1 MATISPD
8 RSDEIT
14 IDSIAEKV
22 FSAKRIS
29 SDEAR
34 FLFHHADLLDLAT
47 LANHRRQQR
56 VPGNIVTY
64 VVGRILNYTNV
75 CWVRCKFCA
84 FYRVPNHPEGY
95 LLSDEDIFEKVK
107 ETVDVAKTSLHT
119 AKTNSS
125 TSDSE
130 NKNTSADTQ
139 EIAEILFQGGLNPIL
154 KIDYYE
160 DIFRKIKAAYPEVI
174 LHALS
179 PAEIIYI
186 AHISKLSLRDT
197 LVRLKA
203 AGLHSIPGAGGEILV
218 DRVRK
223 IIAPYKDTTDE
234 WLECMRTASSLGIK
248 STASMM
254 FGHVETI
261 DDRIE
266 HLQRIRDLQDE
277 CAPFRAFI
285 TWNFQPEETNL
296 PIPRKASG
304 FDYLRTVAVSRIFL
318 DNIDNL
324 QVSIL
329 TQGPKIAQLALGYG
343 ANDFGSV
350 MIEEQVVSAKG
361 NKFIL
366 DSAEF
371 ERLIEGANYVPKR
384 RNTRYEVI
392 N

>member
-1 MATISPD
+1 MATLAPERQHGIS
-8 RSDEIT
+8 
-14 IDSIAEKV
+14 IDSIADKV
-22 FSAKRIS
+22 YAGERLTSEDAL
-29 SDEAR
+29 
-34 FLFHHADLLDLAT
+34 FLFRHPNMLDLAT
-47 LANHRRQQR
+47 LANHQRQRR
-56 VPGNIVTY
+56 VPGDTVTY
-64 VVGRILNYTNV
+64 IIGRILNYTNV

-84 FYRVPNHPEGY
+84 FYRVPNHAEGY
-95 LLSDEDIFEKVK
+95 TLTDEEILAKVK
-107 ETVDVAKTSLHT
+107 DTVDKGGV
-119 AKTNSS
+119 
-125 TSDSE
+125 
-130 NKNTSADTQ
+130 
-139 EIAEILFQGGLNPIL
+139 EILFQGGLNPKL

-160 DIFRKIKAAYPEVI
+160 GIFSKIKEAYPDVI

-186 AHISKLSLRDT
+186 AHISKLRLDDC
-197 LVRLKA
+197 LKRLKA

-234 WLECMRTASSLGIK
+234 WLECMRAASALGIR

-261 DDRIE
+261 EDRVE
-266 HLQRIRDLQDE
+266 HLGRIRDLQDE

-304 FDYLRTVAVSRIFL
+304 FDYLRTVAVSRLFL
-318 DNIDNL
+318 DNVDNL

-366 DSAEF
+366 DAAEF
-371 ERLIEGANYVPKR
+371 ERLISDAGYVARR
-384 RNTRYEVI
+384 RNTRYELVC
-392 N
+392 

>member
-1 MATISPD
+1 MSTVAPAS
-8 RSDEIT
+8 S
-14 IDSIAEKV
+14 IDAIADKV
-22 FSAKRIS
+22 FAGERL
-29 SDEAR
+29 DA
-34 FLFHHADLLDLAT
+34 ADALALYRHPDLNELAA
-47 LANHRRQQR
+47 LANVQRQRR
-56 VPGNIVTY
+56 VPGNTVTY
-64 VVGRILNYTNV
+64 IIGRILNYTNV

-84 FYRVPNHPEGY
+84 FYRVPGHDEGY
-95 LLSDEDIFEKVK
+95 VHSDESILEKVRD
-107 ETVDVAKTSLHT
+107 TVEKGGV
-119 AKTNSS
+119 
-125 TSDSE
+125 
-130 NKNTSADTQ
+130 
-139 EIAEILFQGGLNPIL
+139 EILFQGGLNPKL

-160 DIFRKIKAAYPEVI
+160 TIFAKIKEQFPQVI

-186 AHISKLSLRDT
+186 AHTSKLRLDEC
-197 LVRLKA
+197 LARLKA

-223 IIAPYKDTTDE
+223 IIAPYKDTTEE
-234 WLECMRTASSLGIK
+234 WLACMRTASSLGIR

-261 DDRIE
+261 EDRVE
-266 HLQRIRDLQDE
+266 HLGRIRDLQDE

-285 TWNFQPEETNL
+285 SWNFQPEDTQL
-296 PIPRKASG
+296 PIPHKASG
-304 FDYLRTVAVSRIFL
+304 FDYLRTVAVSRLFL
-318 DNIDNL
+318 DNIDNF

-350 MIEEQVVSAKG
+350 MIEENVVSAAG

-366 DSAEF
+366 DAREF
-371 ERLIEGANYVPKR
+371 ERLIEGAGYVPKR

-392 N
+392 GA

>member
-1 MATISPD
+1 MNLMSTVAPSTPGIS
-8 RSDEIT
+8 IG
-14 IDSIAEKV
+14 SIAEKV
-22 FSAKRIS
+22 YAGERITPE
-29 SDEAR
+29 EAL
-34 FLFHHADLLDLAT
+34 FLFHHDNPLDLAA
-47 LANHRRQQR
+47 LANARRQQR
-56 VPGNIVTY
+56 VPGNTVTY
-64 VVGRILNYTNV
+64 IIGRILNYTNV

-84 FYRVPNHPEGY
+84 FYRVPNHAEGY
-95 LLSDEDIFEKVK
+95 LLSDQEILAKVGD
-107 ETVDVAKTSLHT
+107 TVDKGGV
-119 AKTNSS
+119 
-125 TSDSE
+125 
-130 NKNTSADTQ
+130 
-139 EIAEILFQGGLNPIL
+139 EILFQGGLNPKL
-154 KIDYYE
+154 KVDYYE
-160 DIFRKIKAAYPEVI
+160 GIFRKIKAQYPDVI

-186 AHISKLSLRDT
+186 AHISKLTLKDT
-197 LVRLKA
+197 LHRLKD

-234 WLECMRTASSLGIK
+234 WLECMRTASALGIR

-261 DDRIE
+261 EDRVE
-266 HLQRIRDLQDE
+266 HLGRIRDLQDE

-285 TWNFQPEETNL
+285 TWNFQPEDTNL
-296 PIPRKASG
+296 PIPKKASG

-329 TQGPKIAQLALGYG
+329 TQGPKIAQMALGYG

-350 MIEEQVVSAKG
+350 MIEENVVSAAG

-366 DSAEF
+366 DAKEF
-371 ERLIEGANYVPKR
+371 ERVIRDAGYEPKR
-384 RNTRYEVI
+384 RNTRYEI
-392 N
+392 LDPA

>member
-1 MATISPD
+1 
-8 RSDEIT
+8 
-14 IDSIAEKV
+14 
-22 FSAKRIS
+22 
-29 SDEAR
+29 
-34 FLFHHADLLDLAT
+34 
-47 LANHRRQQR
+47 
-56 VPGNIVTY
+56 
-64 VVGRILNYTNV
+64 
-75 CWVRCKFCA
+75 
-84 FYRVPNHPEGY
+84 VPNHAEGY
-95 LLSDEDIFEKVK
+95 VHSDEEILAKVGD
-107 ETVDVAKTSLHT
+107 TVDKGGV
-119 AKTNSS
+119 
-125 TSDSE
+125 
-130 NKNTSADTQ
+130 
-139 EIAEILFQGGLNPIL
+139 EILFQGGLNPKL

-160 DIFRKIKAAYPEVI
+160 GIFSTILEKYPNVI

-186 AHISKLSLRDT
+186 AHISKLRLDEC
-197 LVRLKA
+197 LQRLKA

-223 IIAPYKDTTDE
+223 IIAPNKDTTDE
-234 WLECMRTASSLGIK
+234 WLACMRTASALGIR

-254 FGHVETI
+254 FGHVETL
-261 DDRIE
+261 DDRVE
-266 HLQRIRDLQDE
+266 HLGRIRDLQDE

-296 PIPRKASG
+296 PIPVKASG

-350 MIEEQVVSAKG
+350 MIEENVVSAAG

-366 DSAEF
+366 SAEEF
-371 ERLIEGANYVPKR
+371 ERLIIDAGYTPTR
-384 RNTRYEVI
+384 RNTRYELLSS
-392 N
+392 

>member
-1 MATISPD
+1 MATVAPERISID
-8 RSDEIT
+8 T
-14 IDSIAEKV
+14 IADKV
-22 FSAKRIS
+22 FADQRITSA
-29 SDEAR
+29 EAR
-34 FLFHHADLLDLAT
+34 FLFDHPSLPELAT
-47 LANHRRQQR
+47 LAHHRRCR
-56 VPGNIVTY
+56 RTDPTTVTY

-84 FYRVPNHPEGY
+84 FYRVPGHAEGY
-95 LLSDEDIFEKVK
+95 LLSDDEILDKVRD
-107 ETVDVAKTSLHT
+107 TVDQGGV
-119 AKTNSS
+119 
-125 TSDSE
+125 
-130 NKNTSADTQ
+130 
-139 EIAEILFQGGLNPIL
+139 EILFQGGLNPKL

-160 DIFRKIKAAYPEVI
+160 RIFSKILETYPTVI

-186 AHISKLSLRDT
+186 AHISKLRLDECLS
-197 LVRLKA
+197 RLKA

-234 WLECMRTASSLGIK
+234 WLECMRTASALGIR

-254 FGHVETI
+254 FGHVETL
-261 DDRIE
+261 DDRVE
-266 HLQRIRDLQDE
+266 HLGRIRDLQDE
-277 CAPFRAFI
+277 CGPFRAFI
-285 TWNFQPEETNL
+285 TWNFQPEDTQL
-296 PIPRKASG
+296 PIPVKASG

-329 TQGPKIAQLALGYG
+329 TQGPKVAQLALGYG

-350 MIEEQVVSAKG
+350 MIEENVVSAAG

-366 DSAEF
+366 NAQEF
-371 ERLIEGANYVPKR
+371 ERLIDDAGYTPKR
-384 RNTRYEVI
+384 RNTRYETL
-392 N
+392 